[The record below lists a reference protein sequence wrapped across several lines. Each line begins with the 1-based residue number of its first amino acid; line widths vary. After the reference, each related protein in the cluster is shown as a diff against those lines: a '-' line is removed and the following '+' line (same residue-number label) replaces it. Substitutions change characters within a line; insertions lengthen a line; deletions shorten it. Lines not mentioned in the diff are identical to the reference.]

1 MSEWQ
6 PIETIPEND
15 MVLLCFYLGIIRIG
29 KWNGDFFECHLALG
43 NTHVTIGCPGIDLP
57 THWMPLPDPPNAKD
71 SGNETLDAG

>member
-29 KWNGDFFECHLALG
+29 KWNGDFFECNLALG
-43 NTHVTIGCPGIDLP
+43 NTQVTIGCPRIDLP
-57 THWMPLPDPPNAKD
+57 SHWMPLPAPPGAPQEK
-71 SGNETLDAG
+71 GEGG